1 MPGAQHE
8 GMTAVSTTAVVP
20 VLVQPSPVE
29 LHAVRETA
37 FGAPSLRDRQRY
49 VRVRAGVYAPRAAWE
64 ALAPWERYLARVHAY
79 ALVCPGAVFAYES
92 AAALRGMPLFGEP
105 RDIHVFASERTSSRR
120 FGDVCVHT
128 GVDGRVIERLQG
140 FTLTSAAD
148 TAIDLLRVLPPAFGL
163 AVGDAATSPA
173 QGGSVTTETLL
184 TLAESQQHRRGRGR
198 LTLLLPLLDPG
209 AESPGES
216 VSRAVILWSGF
227 EPPELQVVFRLD
239 GFSDRVDFA
248 WTSVRAIGES
258 DGFGKYVGETREET
272 IRRLREEKRRESRLR
287 RQSSAFDRWEMNDA
301 LRVTPLVDRL
311 DAMKI
316 PRIARPR
323 AGLLVMTNGRS
334 FPAATAASRAVPAPR

>member
-1 MPGAQHE
+1 M
-8 GMTAVSTTAVVP
+8 
-20 VLVQPSPVE
+20 
-29 LHAVRETA
+29 
-37 FGAPSLRDRQRY
+37 
-49 VRVRAGVYAPRAAWE
+49 
-64 ALAPWERYLARVHAY
+64 
-79 ALVCPGAVFAYES
+79 
-92 AAALRGMPLFGEP
+92 
-105 RDIHVFASERTSSRR
+105 
-120 FGDVCVHT
+120 
-128 GVDGRVIERLQG
+128 
-140 FTLTSAAD
+140 
-148 TAIDLLRVLPPAFGL
+148 
-163 AVGDAATSPA
+163 
-173 QGGSVTTETLL
+173 
-184 TLAESQQHRRGRGR
+184 
-198 LTLLLPLLDPG
+198 
-209 AESPGES
+209 
-216 VSRAVILWSGF
+216 ILWSGF